1 MRLFA
6 SLLSVFLLCV
16 SLSPVPGAEKTPRA
30 KPIVLQTREFV
41 LIVPQSRDKLLA
53 FSMESGDWSQT
64 KVAGKPSAEALAKLQ
79 PTVSSAMGICPVGR
93 DLYAY
98 SSASGNWSRLRVP
111 EEAKFSYS
119 VGDNFVF
126 AQLETESG
134 TTEYYL
140 FGKNSLEW
148 SGVDLATGKLL
159 MTSGENNK
167 KPVKSSN

>member
-16 SLSPVPGAEKTPRA
+16 SLSPVLGADKTPRA
-30 KPIVLQTREFV
+30 KPIVLQTREFL

-111 EEAKFSYS
+111 EEVKFSYS

-126 AQLETESG
+126 AQIETE
-134 TTEYYL
+134 TAMTEYYL

-159 MTSGENNK
+159 TANSGKNE
-167 KPVKSSN
+167 

>member
-1 MRLFA
+1 MRSTLKLLPLLLIFLSLAPA
-6 SLLSVFLLCV
+6 S
-16 SLSPVPGAEKTPRA
+16 GADKTTWA
-30 KPIVLQTREFV
+30 KPIVLQTREFI

-126 AQLETESG
+126 AQIETEAG
-134 TTEYYL
+134 ATEYYL
-140 FGKNSLEW
+140 FGENSIEW
-148 SGVDLATGKLL
+148 SGVDLTTGKLL
-159 MTSGENNK
+159 SVNAKTE
-167 KPVKSSN
+167 

>member
-1 MRLFA
+1 MRLFP

-16 SLSPVPGAEKTPRA
+16 SLSPVKGAEKTPRA
-30 KPIVLQTREFV
+30 KPIVLQTRDFI

-111 EEAKFSYS
+111 AEAKFSYS

-126 AQLETESG
+126 AQIENETG

-140 FGKNSLEW
+140 FSKNSLEW

-159 MTSGENNK
+159 TATAEK
-167 KPVKSSN
+167 DE

>member
-16 SLSPVPGAEKTPRA
+16 SLSPVLGADKTPRA
-30 KPIVLQTREFV
+30 KPIVLQTREFL

-126 AQLETESG
+126 AQIETETG

-140 FGKNSLEW
+140 FSKNSLEW

-159 MTSGENNK
+159 TTTSEK
-167 KPVKSSN
+167 DE

>member
-16 SLSPVPGAEKTPRA
+16 SLSPVLGADKTPRA
-30 KPIVLQTREFV
+30 KPIVLQTLEFL

-111 EEAKFSYS
+111 EEVKFSYS
-119 VGDNFVF
+119 VGDYFVF
-126 AQLETESG
+126 AQIETEAGASQ
-134 TTEYYL
+134 YYL

-159 MTSGENNK
+159 TANSGKNE
-167 KPVKSSN
+167 